1 MPFMK
6 RFAAAMLSLA
16 VPGAGQLYIG
26 RTRTGL
32 WLLLAAIT
40 ATAGI
45 VYTAGTFGGRHLVL
59 IVYLCMSL
67 PVIYFYSIYDILQAT
82 SAAGG
87 GHAQSDRERVTGLQ
101 GMGLIAAGLLLLVVI
116 QPAEWAEPMLGTAGD
131 YAAAAGLVIIA
142 AVMYGRRD
150 RAMYRLG
157 RVTAAS
163 VLVAVGCL
171 LLWDR
176 IEGGDKI
183 ALVGQW
189 WPAAL
194 IALGV
199 EVVAISFG
207 SRRCGKS
214 IRFDT
219 GGLVLAVVV
228 SVVAY
233 GVTQLS
239 GFPMKWIDQW
249 TAEVSELSGF
259 TEEKGFQ
266 YTKEP
271 VTHQLE
277 DTALSLVIDNPNGR
291 VTLREMDV
299 EQILVE
305 TVVWVDLEDK
315 AEADRVADLSVVE
328 ISGDEKLT
336 IAAKG
341 EAYGAAGNRKPRMNL
356 VVTLPRSPEPV
367 KIEIEDEP
375 AEPESMEPDG
385 TESDGTNSSN
395 SESDTAGEAANGAGQ
410 AEQVEQAEQIEQP
423 AQSEQI
429 EQPVQSEQIEQ
440 PVQSEENVIEQIEE
454 LLPADDQALGLH
466 TIKISVLNGD
476 VDVQDVRVLESLE
489 IDNANGAIML
499 RSLSALSVK
508 ASTKNGGVEAYD
520 IEGAARLATFNGRI
534 VGERIAGDALVTTT
548 NGSVRLQTV
557 GGRIEADTKN
567 GEIDILDVQGAV
579 HADTLNGRIA
589 VASPVI
595 GGAWDIGSAV
605 GEIHVALPEHGD
617 YSVRGS
623 VTFGDITTDL
633 PLEVSKKT
641 VEGEVGEGT
650 YRISID
656 ANSSIAI
663 QRYQPY
669 PPPSN

>member
-1 MPFMK
+1 MPRMK
-6 RFAAAMLSLA
+6 RFAAALLSLA

-32 WLLLAAIT
+32 WLLLATVT

-59 IVYLCMSL
+59 IVYLCISL
-67 PVIYFYSIYDILQAT
+67 PVIYFYSIYDILQST
-82 SAAGG
+82 SVTGG
-87 GHAQSDRERVTGLQ
+87 ISQSDRERVSGLQ
-101 GMGLIAAGLLLLVVI
+101 GIALIAAGLLLLVMI
-116 QPAEWAEPMLGTAGD
+116 RPAEWAEPWLGAAGD
-131 YAAAAGLVIIA
+131 YAAAAGLAVLA
-142 AVMYGRRD
+142 AVLYGRRD
-150 RAMYRLG
+150 RNMYRLG

-176 IEGGDKI
+176 IEGGDRI

-194 IALGV
+194 IALGI
-199 EVVAISFG
+199 EVVIISIG
-207 SRRCGKS
+207 SRKS
-214 IRFDT
+214 GRRIGFDT
-219 GGLVLAVVV
+219 GGLALALVV

-266 YTKEP
+266 YTKDP
-271 VTHQLE
+271 VTHPLE

-299 EQILVE
+299 EEILVE

-336 IAAKG
+336 IAARG

-367 KIEIEDEP
+367 KIEIDDESQEP
-375 AEPESMEPDG
+375 GNAEMES
-385 TESDGTNSSN
+385 TESETTGVPADGIGIT
-395 SESDTAGEAANGAGQ
+395 
-410 AEQVEQAEQIEQP
+410 EQA
-423 AQSEQI
+423 
-429 EQPVQSEQIEQ
+429 EQPVQSEQAKQLEQ
-440 PVQSEENVIEQIEE
+440 PEQSEQTEENVIEQIDE
-454 LLPADDQALGLH
+454 LLPAEDQSLGLH
-466 TIKISVLNGD
+466 TIKINVLNGD
-476 VDVQDVRVLESLE
+476 VDVQDVRLLESLE
-489 IDNANGAIML
+489 IDNANGEIKL
-499 RSLSALSVK
+499 RSISALSVK

-548 NGSVRLQTV
+548 NGSVRLQAI
-557 GGRIEADTKN
+557 GGQIEADTKN

-589 VASPVI
+589 VASPVV

-605 GEIHVALPEHGD
+605 GEIYVALPEQGD

-641 VEGEVGEGT
+641 IEGEVGEGT
-650 YRISID
+650 YRVSID

-663 QRYQPY
+663 HRFQAS